1 MMRVLEN
8 TVECCT
14 LHVLTALCVYW
25 LWMTSLQLAVP
36 FVLLSRKSA
45 KAAALDSQL
54 LLLYI
59 SHDTCVMYLLLS
71 VLEEKFHSYT
81 IYSTRMIS
89 TFLLIKFK
97 LQKPAREKGV
107 LFWRSDF
114 LNFLSSWKTS
124 FLIFHHFH
132 FEFNP
137 FSFNQLTLKSVIWIM

>member
-1 MMRVLEN
+1 
-8 TVECCT
+8 
-14 LHVLTALCVYW
+14 
-25 LWMTSLQLAVP
+25 MTSLQLAVP

-89 TFLLIKFK
+89 TFLLIRSSNFK
-97 LQKPAREKGV
+97 SKGEGGVV
-107 LFWRSDF
+107 L
-114 LNFLSSWKTS
+114 K
-124 FLIFHHFH
+124 
-132 FEFNP
+132 
-137 FSFNQLTLKSVIWIM
+137 K

>member
-97 LQKPAREKGV
+97 LQKPEAREKGV
-107 LFWRSDF
+107 LFWNSDF
-114 LNFLSSWKTS
+114 LNFLGFGKSSWKTS

-137 FSFNQLTLKSVIWIM
+137 FSFNQLT